1 MNDIESKYESFMKE
15 YSDYV
20 DFQTHRN
27 LNHMLWD
34 RDTQTL
40 KGDVAKR
47 LIEIAED
54 FLKSTDVT
62 DIEIKDITF
71 TGSLANYN
79 YSQYSD
85 IDLHVIVDF
94 SDVDENLDLVK
105 EYFDTKKALW
115 NLKHYIM
122 IHGYEVEIYVQ
133 DEGERHMSSGVY
145 SILNDEWIKKPTP
158 EDPDLDFDNIEKK
171 AKDFKRQINQIYKL
185 QTQEKHQEAIDYAD
199 KLKEKIRKFRQAGLE
214 DEGEFSVENLAFK
227 MLRRDGSLDTLSNV
241 KVASYDQMMSI
252 DEEQLMEEHFKAW
265 RGFTDKKEP
274 SIKKDSAEVL
284 KEYFYTFMPMVN
296 FTAKTYNEMTPPAS
310 SIEEVL
316 ESWVID
322 DLKVY
327 EELSQTEGAS
337 YHVLLPTKEIMNVM
351 GVDPELRYSGGNL
364 ERVNRRR
371 KIVETGNIPQPII
384 IAVGKNGKA
393 AITFGDKELIAAYEA
408 GLKDVPVVFEYHT
421 RI

>member
-274 SIKKDSAEVL
+274 SSKKDSAEVL